1 MFGYRNGPKIVA
13 TVSATNKILP
23 TTAST
28 LQILAITFLR
38 SSAASRSYEYAG
50 AHTMNARPD
59 TISETMIVP
68 QMNPFALWTTVY
80 HVASFTSVGYISVTL
95 STVICRTSANF
106 CNSSIVVPPM
116 CYFYIFSLGHG
127 AYAPLWVLALGSY
140 ADAKKSVK
148 NKNHSAN
155 GLTVNRSEE

>member
-13 TVSATNKILP
+13 TVSATNKTLP

-50 AHTMNARPD
+50 AHTIKARHD
-59 TISETMIVP
+59 TTSETMMVP

-95 STVICRTSANF
+95 STVVCRTSANF
-106 CNSSIVVPPM
+106 CNSSIVVPPI

-127 AYAPLWVLALGSY
+127 ANAPLFSFGIRQLCRCQ
-140 ADAKKSVK
+140 KSVK

-155 GLTVNRSEE
+155 GLTVNRSKE